1 MTDLKAKLDEEL
13 ISINLDLS
21 EEEIIW
27 KANRSTHRNH
37 VVPSLVAAIL
47 VLVILAGIF
56 VIPELIPKSAEEPR
70 SFAVYAGAAEIS
82 DEKFAVINGDDTNFV
97 HFDFNRYLDFNAAP
111 TDITKSYIFH
121 SFEKSFDLQIKG
133 EDIDGF
139 VCFANN
145 CFLARYQSSEDG
157 DFVSF
162 DYTWQDEHGRY
173 KNLLPFPYYDQ
184 KDWTFT
190 INPVGPT
197 NNSIRNDLGLTGLT
211 PYIALPETGEIIT
224 DENFKRYWPNR
235 VHVDAESLGYKP
247 IAYGVKNLDE
257 PTATGEEI
265 DALRKF
271 AEADDMVG
279 FYNYQN
285 KIFKRLLENASV
297 DILIR
302 KNDQSRYYYE
312 GVTLQFSY
320 VPSEVTAKNLD
331 NLIYNQSET
340 LSKGKLSAK
349 LTDMSEE
356 RRDELVALIS

>member
-13 ISINLDLS
+13 ISINLDVS
-21 EEEIIW
+21 EEEIIE
-27 KANRSTHRNH
+27 KSNHSTHRKH
-37 VVPSLVAAIL
+37 LVPSLVAAIL
-47 VLVILAGIF
+47 ALAILVGVCI
-56 VIPELIPKSAEEPR
+56 IPELIPKAKEEPR
-70 SFAVYAGAAEIS
+70 SFTIYAGAAEIS
-82 DEKFAVINGDDTNFV
+82 DEKFAVINGDDSNFV
-97 HFDFNRYLDFNAAP
+97 HFDFNRYLDFNADP

-121 SFEKSFDLQIKG
+121 SFEKSFNLQIKG

-145 CFLARYQSSEDG
+145 CFLARYQSTENG

-162 DYTWQDEHGRY
+162 DYTWQDKYRNYH
-173 KNLLPFPYYDQ
+173 NLLPFPYYDQ

-190 INPVGPT
+190 LNPVSPT
-197 NNSIRNDLGLTGLT
+197 NNSIRNDLELSDLE

-247 IAYGVKNLDE
+247 IAYGVKNLEE

-265 DALRKF
+265 DTLRKY
-271 AEADDMVG
+271 AEADDMVS

-302 KNDQSRYYYE
+302 KNDQSKYYYE

-320 VPSEVTAKNLD
+320 IPTEVTAESIKDTSRNH
-331 NLIYNQSET
+331 SET

-356 RRDELVALIS
+356 RRAELLELIS

>member
-1 MTDLKAKLDEEL
+1 MINLKSKLDEEL
-13 ISINLDLS
+13 ASINLDIP
-21 EEEIIW
+21 EKEITD
-27 KANRSTHRNH
+27 KASRFKTKRHYA
-37 VVPSLVAAIL
+37 PSIAAAIL

-70 SFAVYAGAAEIS
+70 SFTVYAGAAEIS
-82 DEKFAVINGDDTNFV
+82 DEKFVVINGDDSNFV
-97 HFDFNRYLDFNAAP
+97 HFDFNRYLDFNADS

-121 SFEKSFDLQIKG
+121 SFEKSFNLQIKG

-145 CFLARYQSSEDG
+145 CFLARYQSTENG

-162 DYTWQDEHGRY
+162 DYTWQDKYGNYH
-173 KNLLPFPYYDQ
+173 NLLPFSYYDQ

-190 INPVGPT
+190 LNPVGPT
-197 NNSIRNDLGLTGLT
+197 NNSIRNDLQLTDLE

-224 DENFKRYWPNR
+224 DENFERYWPNK

-247 IAYGVKNLDE
+247 IAYGVKNLEE

-265 DALRKF
+265 DTLRKY
-271 AEADDMVG
+271 AEANDMVG

-285 KIFKRLLENASV
+285 KVFKRLLENASV

-302 KNDQSRYYYE
+302 KNDQSKYYYE

-320 VPSEVTAKNLD
+320 VPTEVTAESLSKLP
-331 NLIYNQSET
+331 YNHSET

-356 RRDELVALIS
+356 RRAELLELIS